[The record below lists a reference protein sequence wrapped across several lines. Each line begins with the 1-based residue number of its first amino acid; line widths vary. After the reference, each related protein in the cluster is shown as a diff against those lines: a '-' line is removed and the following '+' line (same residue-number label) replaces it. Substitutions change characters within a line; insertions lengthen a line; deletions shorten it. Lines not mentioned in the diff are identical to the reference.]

1 MKTANIPTFPSSS
14 VSATQT
20 ELLKGGTGNKTFEG
34 KIMGRR
40 VGKVTV
46 DPETARWRGKHSG
59 LGLCAS
65 SLAQAQARWDTT
77 FSNNCA

>member
-14 VSATQT
+14 VSAMQT

-40 VGKVTV
+40 VDKVTV
-46 DPETARWRGKHSG
+46 DPETEHSG
-59 LGLCAS
+59 GAS
-65 SLAQAQARWDTT
+65 TQD
-77 FSNNCA
+77 

>member
-20 ELLKGGTGNKTFEG
+20 ELLKGGTGNKAFEG

-40 VGKVTV
+40 VGKVTA
-46 DPETARWRGKHSG
+46 DPETAR
-59 LGLCAS
+59 
-65 SLAQAQARWDTT
+65 
-77 FSNNCA
+77 